1 MTMQTADTIP
11 ALNPGCETT
20 ATTIARRRVA
30 LAGHRPGKKL
40 KALF

>member
-1 MTMQTADTIP
+1 MTRQPAPTVP

-20 ATTIARRRVA
+20 ADTLARRRAA